1 MCRDDPDS
9 RRDRLAY
16 AHCWHRVDAP
26 PRRSDAWRDV
36 LAIGVIGAATAGFFW
51 RLLAGQVWLPAG
63 GGDLAQF
70 LYPTYAF
77 AAEWWRRGIM
87 PLWNPY
93 LFAGAPFVGD
103 IQSGIFY
110 PLNLLTF
117 FLSAPLTFRDLEYL
131 SVLHFFIAGAGMYAF
146 LRFGQQEVG
155 SWKLEIR
162 NRALPISEPP
172 TSNLQL
178 SRSAA
183 LAGAIAFEFSDL
195 FITHFGNLNLIA
207 AVAWLPLML
216 LFYRRAVTD
225 RRAGFAAMAGIL
237 LAVAFFAGHIQ
248 SFLFIVV
255 ALVLFAA
262 ISSHRRPQTADG
274 GRQLSC

>member
-1 MCRDDPDS
+1 MILFLAAIVWLGAIGIAFA
-9 RRDRLAY
+9 RRR
-16 AHCWHRVDAP
+16 AH
-26 PRRSDAWRDV
+26 DAWRDV
-36 LAIGVIGAATAGFFW
+36 LAIGILGATTAGFFW

-77 AAEWWRRGIM
+77 AAEWWRRGIL

-117 FLSAPLTFRDLEYL
+117 LVSSPLAFRDLEYL
-131 SVLHFFIAGAGMYAF
+131 AVLHFFIAGAGMYAF
-146 LRFGQQEVG
+146 LRFGR
-155 SWKLEIR
+155 WRLEIGDRRSR
-162 NRALPISEPP
+162 NGI
-172 TSNLQL
+172 SNLQPFDYAQDKSPISIL
-178 SRSAA
+178 AA

-207 AVAWLPLML
+207 VVAWLPLIL

-225 RRAGFAAMAGIL
+225 RRVGLAAIAGII
-237 LAVAFFAGHIQ
+237 LAVAFLAGHIQ
-248 SFLFIVV
+248 SFL
-255 ALVLFAA
+255 
-262 ISSHRRPQTADG
+262 
-274 GRQLSC
+274 LSR